1 MISTFFGL
9 GRLSLAKVS
18 LNYKF
23 ELSFLVGFTI
33 FILATSFGYQFGW
46 SLRWVAGI
54 LEFVG
59 LFSASWIVYRK
70 IMLASA
76 SGFSDVRFKS
86 SSVILSIASVFL
98 FIPSLVGGLAL
109 RVFQGNHWDYLS
121 YQGIAQSISR
131 YSFKTLLTGPSTGL
145 ALKDP
150 ITILATS
157 SLHARPNVEIVL
169 AALAAPF
176 HLSILDNTYV
186 FSIGLVIVLA
196 FTMSFFA
203 QNFLEVK
210 VKYGLIVQ
218 TAFIALFVTGFWGQY
233 LLDINALS
241 ALAVIPIYV
250 GIFATISIYFKF
262 FRFELAIILGLF
274 EVTAALIYPEA
285 SAFLVPFFGL
295 QIAVLVWFKRKKLNW
310 KISRDFTAYQVITIS
325 LLFLSAYKPIQFAIS
340 QIHFA
345 SSKASAPWGNY
356 FQAYLGGNDG
366 LVGIHL
372 GDLLRTFPLGVLGE
386 YFLTPNHAHWNKLI
400 YVISI
405 VLTILTYIS
414 ITLII
419 YRSRREYI
427 KNVEFLFPLTLFLI
441 SLPLLYFKSTL
452 WVAGKS
458 FSFLVPILF
467 LFIFYLTLTGLL
479 NSHHKQ
485 KILITLVSLIW
496 AVSQLGFGIS
506 RISNSSSGIVHNFP
520 AYPAAQVST
529 MKSNQ
534 DWFLNTDFIKKSCS
548 VVRIDMVDPFQNY
561 YVEMKL
567 NEKNVLWWDANPI
580 NTYFGN
586 GSNVG
591 TMKAKSGN
599 NSCTLRNVENHA
611 KYRFEFIK
619 LRRKVISN

>member
-241 ALAVIPIYV
+241 ALAAIPIYV

-372 GDLLRTFPLGVLGE
+372 GDLLRTFPLGMLGE
-386 YFLTPNHAHWNKLI
+386 YFLAPSHLNLSNLRDI
-400 YVISI
+400 LSLL
-405 VLTILTYIS
+405 LTLLTYVSLAIV
-414 ITLII
+414 IFG
-419 YRSRREYI
+419 SRRDWL
-427 KNVEFLFPLTLFLI
+427 KKAEFTIPLTLFLI
-441 SLPLLYFKSTL
+441 FLPVVYFKSTL
-452 WVAGKS
+452 WVAGKG
-458 FSFLVPILF
+458 FSYLAPMVF
-467 LFIFYLTLTGLL
+467 LFIFYLCVIAFQNSHKIQKYVPVAIALIWIVSQAGFGFSRTL
-479 NSHHKQ
+479 NSP
-485 KILITLVSLIW
+485 
-496 AVSQLGFGIS
+496 
-506 RISNSSSGIVHNFP
+506 SGIVHNFP

-548 VVRIDMVDPFQNY
+548 VVKIDIVDPFQNY

-586 GSNVG
+586 GSNLG
-591 TMKAKSGN
+591 RMQKINAN
-599 NSCTLRNVENHA
+599 NICSIQNLR
-611 KYRFEFIK
+611 KDSLSLYKFRTSI
-619 LRRKVISN
+619 LRG